1 MTASAWWYPILV
13 ILTPMLVL
21 IYAGCSPAD
30 STGSGPPGLGPASP
44 PSALPGLPPQAQPGM
59 TAFNANCAVCH
70 GANAAGTNQGPPL
83 VHRVYEPNHHQDF
96 AFRNAVRNGVPS
108 HHWQFGD
115 MLPVPGLSDEEV
127 DSIICYV
134 RELQRDE
141 GIISPDAPA
150 TWC

>member
-21 IYAGCSPAD
+21 IYAACSLAD
-30 STGSGPPGLGPASP
+30 STGSDPPGLGPASP

-59 TAFNANCAVCH
+59 EAFNANCAVCH

-141 GIISPDAPA
+141 GIIAPDAPA